1 MILRIYVNLVFAGQS
16 FFERRCVCV
25 CMCVCVCVCVLG
37 WYIAIALRANVLGMF
52 VSV

>member
-16 FFERRCVCV
+16 FFERR
-25 CMCVCVCVCVLG
+25 CVCVCVLG

>member
-25 CMCVCVCVCVLG
+25 CVCVCWDG
-37 WYIAIALRANVLGMF
+37 I
-52 VSV
+52 